1 MSAAGFL
8 LAINLAV
15 AGLFAGAFIIVAA
28 CYRDAV
34 GARWLALAYGI
45 GMANGPLEFMLPHQ
59 SDARPVSFAI
69 FASFLAALTL
79 CNIGLARHYRLQP
92 PWLWLGGLFF
102 GALVVNVLILDM
114 PRDSLLRAL
123 LYQAPYAL
131 MTLLGAKIVL
141 SRPGK
146 RALDMAL
153 LALFVLGAAN
163 FLVKPFL
170 AAMIGSG
177 GSPQGYLGSYYAAIS
192 QSMGAVLVMC
202 NGLLLLLIIVRDVI
216 ADMTAR
222 SETDPLSGLLNRRGF
237 EAQADRARL
246 LALRAGA
253 PAMAVVADLDHFKK
267 INDSC
272 GHAAG
277 DQVIAAF
284 ALVLRQSF
292 DQRAVIGRVGG
303 EEFAILLPGAEL
315 GVARGA
321 AETARRLLREL
332 PLNEQGISRPVTSSF
347 GIAVMER
354 SEGLADLLRR
364 ADRALYEAK
373 SRGRDR
379 VCVAPATGIGAAQ
392 PGPDSQAR
400 A

>member
-1 MSAAGFL
+1 
-8 LAINLAV
+8 
-15 AGLFAGAFIIVAA
+15 
-28 CYRDAV
+28 
-34 GARWLALAYGI
+34 
-45 GMANGPLEFMLPHQ
+45 
-59 SDARPVSFAI
+59 
-69 FASFLAALTL
+69 
-79 CNIGLARHYRLQP
+79 
-92 PWLWLGGLFF
+92 
-102 GALVVNVLILDM
+102 
-114 PRDSLLRAL
+114 
-123 LYQAPYAL
+123 
-131 MTLLGAKIVL
+131 
-141 SRPGK
+141 
-146 RALDMAL
+146 
-153 LALFVLGAAN
+153 
-163 FLVKPFL
+163 
-170 AAMIGSG
+170 
-177 GSPQGYLGSYYAAIS
+177 
-192 QSMGAVLVMC
+192 MGAVLVMC

-267 INDSC
+267 INDSF

-332 PLNEQGISRPVTSSF
+332 PLNEHGISRPVTSSF
-347 GIAVMER
+347 GIAAMER
-354 SEGLADLLRR
+354 GEGLADLLRR